1 MTTKKRTSHRPGDI
15 VRLAGIEFVVLD
27 NNMAGSSSDE
37 EVLFILATKSQGD
50 SRFGDNNNYAESDL
64 LKAVRDWLNE
74 LEGKGV
80 DIYKLRSRRLDLTTL
95 DGYKGYGTMEV
106 HAAPLTIDEAR
117 KYAEVIPNCDD
128 LTWLVTGWGGPGH
141 LGESSVLRVSS
152 GGDWY
157 NYGANGSYGIRP
169 ALVLPSSLL
178 DSESDET
185 GLEDV
190 STEDL
195 LEEIRRRV
203 NGGKE

>member
-1 MTTKKRTSHRPGDI
+1 MKKTVYNPGDI
-15 VRLAGIEFVVLD
+15 VKLGGIEFVVLD

-141 LGESSVLRVSS
+141 LGESSVLRVLSN
-152 GGDWY
+152 GDWY
-157 NYGANGSYGIRP
+157 YSSASYSRGIRP
-169 ALVLPSSLL
+169 ALVIPSSLL
-178 DSESDET
+178 DSECDET
-185 GLEDV
+185 GLENV
-190 STEDL
+190 STEAL
-195 LEEIRRRV
+195 LEELRCRT
-203 NGGKE
+203 NSEQ

>member
-37 EVLFILATKSQGD
+37 EVLLILATKSQGD

-141 LGESSVLRVSS
+141 LGESNVLVVYSN
-152 GGDWY
+152 GDWY
-157 NYGANGSYGIRP
+157 SFAHSSRGIRP

-195 LEEIRRRV
+195 LEDIRRRV